1 MRKFFAASLFLGL
14 ASISQAAFIQCALP
28 QADVVKNSVSAVAVF
43 SCNPG
48 GVGAF
53 ANVDGD
59 GLLVTQIRL
68 RLSGTFQENAAPVVG
83 QAYSV
88 LYSSTNTGAT
98 LGTGSFTIGALSCTA
113 SGFANSEGQA
123 LGACSTTSSFV
134 AVLDTPDSIPS
145 FTVTVTG
152 GAGSTPLPYNG
163 SASVS
168 YEVATITIP
177 EPDPNPE
184 VPEPATY
191 TMMGAGLVGLFMARR
206 KA

>member
-1 MRKFFAASLFLGL
+1 MRKLFAASLFLGL
-14 ASISQAAFIQCALP
+14 ASISQAAFISCALP
-28 QADVVKNSVSAVAVF
+28 QADVVVNSVSASAVF

-48 GVGAF
+48 GTGAF
-53 ANVDGD
+53 ANVDAD

-68 RLSGTFQENAAPVVG
+68 RLSGTFQENAAPVAG

-98 LGTGSFTIGALSCTA
+98 LGAGSFTIGGLSCTA
-113 SGFANSEGQA
+113 SGVANADGQA
-123 LGACSTTSSFV
+123 LGACSISSAFV
-134 AVLDTPDSIPS
+134 VVLDTPDSIPS

-152 GAGSTPLPYNG
+152 GAGSTPLPFNG

-168 YEVATITIP
+168 YEVTTTTL
-177 EPDPNPE
+177 PDPSPE

-191 TMMGAGLVGLFMARR
+191 TMMGAGLVSIFMVRR

>member
-1 MRKFFAASLFLGL
+1 MRKFFAGSLFLGL

-28 QADVVKNSVSAVAVF
+28 QADVVVNSVSASAVF
-43 SCNPG
+43 TCNPG
-48 GVGAF
+48 GVGAS
-53 ANVDGD
+53 ANVDSD

-83 QAYSV
+83 QSYSV
-88 LYSSTNTGAT
+88 LYSSVNTGAT
-98 LGTGSFTIGALSCTA
+98 LGTGSFTINGLSCTA
-113 SGFANSEGQA
+113 SGAASGAGQA

-134 AVLDTPDSIPS
+134 AVFDTPDSIPS
-145 FTVTVTG
+145 FTITVTG
-152 GAGSTPLPYNG
+152 GSGSTPLPFNG

-168 YEVATITIP
+168 YEVNTSTV
-177 EPDPNPE
+177 PDPNPE

-191 TMMGAGLVGLFMARR
+191 TMMGAGLVGLFMVRR